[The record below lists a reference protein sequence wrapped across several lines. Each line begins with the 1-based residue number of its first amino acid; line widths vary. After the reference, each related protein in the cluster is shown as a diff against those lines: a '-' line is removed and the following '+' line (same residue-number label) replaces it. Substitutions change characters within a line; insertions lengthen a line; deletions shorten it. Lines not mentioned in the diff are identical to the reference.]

1 MVPKGGL
8 EPPHPCEY
16 MDLNHARLPI
26 PPLRQRAHSKQR
38 KRLEYRSREHQVLQT
53 LPSLSIPSSLTYTLD
68 DWMICPCRIR
78 RGGKLSS

>member
-1 MVPKGGL
+1 
-8 EPPHPCEY
+8 
-16 MDLNHARLPI
+16 
-26 PPLRQRAHSKQR
+26 
-38 KRLEYRSREHQVLQT
+38 VLQT